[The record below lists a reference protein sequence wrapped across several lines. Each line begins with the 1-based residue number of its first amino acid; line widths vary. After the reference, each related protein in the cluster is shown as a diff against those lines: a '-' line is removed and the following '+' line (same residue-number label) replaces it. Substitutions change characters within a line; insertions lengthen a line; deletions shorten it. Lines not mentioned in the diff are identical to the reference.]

1 VNSSPTLTECRDDL
15 VRDFSQRVEERGLHE
30 KRVTVAG
37 RAVTF
42 RFAGGHLV
50 DDLTGSFAHLPPPP
64 AAETSSLTVDCWV
77 AEPDDPPA
85 LPQAAFPDAADDSR
99 RADDHD
105 LKVIYDWHGRTLT
118 VFDRAAGHAWRCCVD
133 PGEISW
139 WEIAAPMRSL
149 MSWHLD
155 AVGSSFLHG
164 AAVGHG
170 DDAVLLAGP
179 SGAGKSTTALSCLMA
194 GLTFLGDDFCAGTHP
209 DNRVH
214 SLYGSAKLDPAGV
227 DGFDR
232 LVADVDSLPR
242 GEKQK
247 VTVWPNKTMPDQMV
261 TSAAVRALVAPRVGS
276 GTTSTWRPTS
286 AARTLVALAPSSI
299 LQLPVPGASS
309 LARMADLARNV
320 PAWELTLGSDPAGVV
335 DAVEAI
341 LSASTP

>member
-1 VNSSPTLTECRDDL
+1 MSSRPTLAECRDDL
-15 VRDFSQRVEERGLHE
+15 AGRFTRRVEQRGLHE
-30 KRVTVAG
+30 TRITVAG

-42 RFAGGHLV
+42 RFAGSELV
-50 DDLTGSFAHLPPPP
+50 DDLTGSFAHLPAPPDD
-64 AAETSSLTVDCWV
+64 AASSLTVDCWV
-77 AEPDDPPA
+77 ADPDDPPG
-85 LPQAAFPDAADDSR
+85 LPQAAFPDGADGSLR
-99 RADDHD
+99 TEDHE
-105 LKVIYDWHGRTLT
+105 LKVGYDWHGRTLT
-118 VFDRAAGHAWRCCVD
+118 VFDRTAAHAWRCCVD
-133 PGEISW
+133 AGEISW

-155 AVGSSFLHG
+155 SVGSSFLHG
-164 AAVGHG
+164 AAVGHD

-179 SGAGKSTTALSCLMA
+179 SGAGKSTTALTCLMA

-247 VTVWPNKTMPDQMV
+247 VTVWPNRTMPEKMV

-276 GTTSTWRPTS
+276 GTTSTWKPTS

-335 DAVEAI
+335 AAVEAI
-341 LSASTP
+341 LSAGAR